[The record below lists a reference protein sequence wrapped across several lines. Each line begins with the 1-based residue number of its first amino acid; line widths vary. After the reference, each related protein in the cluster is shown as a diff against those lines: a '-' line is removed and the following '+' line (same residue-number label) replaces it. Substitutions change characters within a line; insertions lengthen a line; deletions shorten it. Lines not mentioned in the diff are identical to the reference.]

1 MNTISKFIFWI
12 YEFIGKA
19 WNVFSFLIPTKV
31 NSAAIKPQNNWCF
44 KKWGVAAKLPT
55 TNLTRISSWN
65 QDNML
70 SSAVFM
76 WLPTSLLILF
86 WLSCRSFWKKASPG
100 LQQPA
105 CGAAILLCLHL
116 SHLGEGVWLPV
127 CGLWPWP
134 WPGLA
139 PPPAGHSDWGTAW
152 TQDHPEF
159 CAMHPSFCPACLMGT
174 RASQAPEFRLSS
186 SLSPGPEYCAPQARL
201 LGPGVPWW
209 C

>member
-12 YEFIGKA
+12 YEFLGKA
-19 WNVFSFLIPTKV
+19 WNVFNFLIPTKV

-55 TNLTRISSWN
+55 TNLTQISSWN

-100 LQQPA
+100 L
-105 CGAAILLCLHL
+105 H
-116 SHLGEGVWLPV
+116 
-127 CGLWPWP
+127 
-134 WPGLA
+134 
-139 PPPAGHSDWGTAW
+139 PPTVKGS
-152 TQDHPEF
+152 
-159 CAMHPSFCPACLMGT
+159 
-174 RASQAPEFRLSS
+174 
-186 SLSPGPEYCAPQARL
+186 
-201 LGPGVPWW
+201 GVPERIEWNNSTYISCLINIMRGVNKCYIRELLVIW
-209 C
+209 TGYLCHINRNNLSKISLCRRQFILYISTKTGCV